1 MFLCAVQLPAD
12 LINSIKH
19 VAGFDEG
26 SFKAVHDSGEQV
38 TSIRINP
45 KKLQQQDIETL
56 SVGFNAGLSPIPW
69 CKNGFYIDQRPSFT
83 LDPLLHAGAYYVQ
96 EASSMFLWHVL
107 ESVIDKNEHKLV
119 LDLCAAPGGKS
130 TLLSSFF
137 DDGLIVSNEVIKSRV
152 NILQENITKW
162 GNGNVV
168 VTNNDSKDFKRL
180 DGFFDVIVAD
190 VPCSGSGLFRK
201 DPSAIDEWSLDN
213 VNLCCQRQQ
222 RIIADIIPSLKENG
236 ILIYSTC
243 SYSKEE
249 DEDIL
254 DWIVDEFQLQP
265 ISIPVPAEW
274 NIVSSSSNKN
284 KVTGYRFF
292 PDKLKG
298 EGFFIAVFRQV
309 NDVHASRK
317 KEANVSIA
325 TAAEKEQLSKFIQ
338 ISDQQLVFKH
348 ADIFNLFPSEF
359 LSILKILSN
368 NLYIKLA
375 GIPTGSFKG
384 KSFVPEHALA
394 LSNVNL
400 HFPKVELNKEEAL
413 TYLRK
418 QEVKPTAPEGWCLIT
433 YHGLGLGWIK
443 NLPNRANNYYPSEWR
458 ILKS

>member
-375 GIPTGSFKG
+375 GIATGSFKG